1 MNSDDRRDEG
11 RSAIVV
17 DAPSLGELLRRTDDL
32 KVLIREQTRD
42 IVSRVDAFEARVDAT
57 FVRQQTYDAQLRAS
71 TQLWDGLTLRL
82 AKLEDNQSWLVR
94 AILMVAI
101 TAVLAGLGVVARA
114 VFGAH

>member
-1 MNSDDRRDEG
+1 MTPDERR
-11 RSAIVV
+11 SPVVV
-17 DAPSLGELLRRTDDL
+17 DVPTLGELLRRTDDL
-32 KVLIREQTRD
+32 KGLIREQTHD
-42 IVSRVDAFEARVDAT
+42 IVGRLDAFEARVDAT
-57 FVRQQTYDAQLRAS
+57 FVRRDTYDAQLRAS

-114 VFGAH
+114 VFGTH